1 MVQGASVQP
10 VGGYF
15 CTYAYNVIEQFDD
28 YDLQQRLDIK
38 MCDISQYF
46 RQCRHSMNSHSSVL
60 FVRNHLWVDLKF
72 NINK

>member
-1 MVQGASVQP
+1 MVQGASVQS

-28 YDLQQRLDIK
+28 YDLKQRLDIK

-46 RQCRHSMNSHSSVL
+46 
-60 FVRNHLWVDLKF
+60 
-72 NINK
+72 I